1 MTRDEIERRRIIEQR
16 RRRRRKK
23 RMIRRLV
30 LCSVFLFMGVV
41 FFGGL
46 WALFGVKPVKLAEV
60 KVPDWVDQELL
71 DVNPYSRPGDE
82 LAKVKGIV
90 VHYTANPGT
99 TAMQNRNYFNGLAE
113 TKQTS
118 VSSHFIIG
126 IDGEIVQCVPLNEI
140 AYASNNRNSDTISI
154 ECCHAD
160 ETGEFTE
167 ETYRSLVRLTAWLS
181 EELHIKNKEIIRH
194 YDVTGKICPKYFVD
208 HEDAWEQF
216 KEDVKDS
223 MQ

>member
-1 MTRDEIERRRIIEQR
+1 MTRDEIERRRMIEQR

-30 LCSVFLFMGVV
+30 LCSVFLFLGVI

-46 WALFGVKPVKLAEV
+46 WVLFGVKPVKLAEIE
-60 KVPDWVDQELL
+60 VPGWVDKELL
-71 DVNPYSRPGDE
+71 TVNPYSRPGDE
-82 LAKVKGIV
+82 LEKVKGIV

-99 TAMQNRNYFNGLAE
+99 TAIQNRNYFNGLAE
-113 TKQTS
+113 TKTTS
-118 VSSHFIIG
+118 ASSHFIIG

-167 ETYRSLVRLTAWLS
+167 ETYRSLVKLTAWLCD
-181 EELHIKNKEIIRH
+181 ELHIKPKEIIRH
-194 YDVTGKICPKYFVD
+194 YDVTGKSCPKYFVD

-216 KEDVKDS
+216 KKDVKDS
-223 MQ
+223 LK

>member
-1 MTRDEIERRRIIEQR
+1 MTRDEIERRQIIEQR

-30 LCSVFLFMGVV
+30 LCSVFLFMGVI
-41 FFGGL
+41 FIGGL
-46 WALFGVKPVKLAEV
+46 WILFGVKPVKLAEV
-60 KVPDWVDQELL
+60 KVPDWVEKELL
-71 DVNPYSRPGDE
+71 VVNPYSRPGDE
-82 LAKVKGIV
+82 LKKVKGIV

-99 TAMQNRNYFNGLAE
+99 TAIQNRNYFNGLAE
-113 TKQTS
+113 TKTTS

-154 ECCHAD
+154 ECCHVD

-167 ETYRSLVRLTAWLS
+167 ETYQSLVRLTAWLS
-181 EELHIKNKEIIRH
+181 DELHIKTKEIIRH

-216 KEDVKDS
+216 KKDVKDR
-223 MQ
+223 ME